1 MQIFITDKHIKYMTN
16 IKIFELLLFITS
28 LRTD

>member
-16 IKIFELLLFITS
+16 IKNLELLLFITS